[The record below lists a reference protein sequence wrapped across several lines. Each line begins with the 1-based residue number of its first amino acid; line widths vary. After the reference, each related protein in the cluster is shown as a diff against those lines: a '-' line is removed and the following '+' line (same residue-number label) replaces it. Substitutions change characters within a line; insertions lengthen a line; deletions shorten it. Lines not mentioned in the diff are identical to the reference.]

1 MQLLF
6 ASIALA
12 AATLFGIAIIE
23 SYATTEHVR
32 TVQMQPAKK
41 SDLFS
46 LGRISNQDDLRP
58 TPYPDVH

>member
-1 MQLLF
+1 MRLLV

-23 SYATTEHVR
+23 SYPTTQHLP
-32 TVQMQPAKK
+32 TVQVQPTKK

>member
-1 MQLLF
+1 MKLLF

-23 SYATTEHVR
+23 SYAATEPVR
-32 TVQMQPAKK
+32 KVQVQPAKR

-46 LGRISNQDDLRP
+46 LWRISNQDDLRP
-58 TPYPDVH
+58 TPHPDAH

>member
-1 MQLLF
+1 MRLLV

-32 TVQMQPAKK
+32 TVQVQATKK

-46 LGRISNQDDLRP
+46 LGRISN
-58 TPYPDVH
+58 

>member
-1 MQLLF
+1 MRLLV

-32 TVQMQPAKK
+32 TGLLPVRLTPA
-41 SDLFS
+41 
-46 LGRISNQDDLRP
+46 
-58 TPYPDVH
+58 